1 MNARTQITNEIIDQ
15 AEQLSSKGF
24 ATTLIADSLGI
35 AVSTTRCNK
44 DIKEAIQ
51 RGRKVIRN
59 KIVDDLLKRSEKDT
73 TPTATI
79 YLANKLKVYDDYF
92 TTSKPK
98 TITEAIDR
106 IADIFTAVSN
116 NELSSEKAD
125 RLISYLNTYLKAYE
139 LGLSRKNKKS
149 LYFHT

>member
-1 MNARTQITNEIIDQ
+1 MNKRTHITTEIISQ
-15 AEQLSSKGF
+15 AEELASKGF
-24 ATTLIADSLGI
+24 SITLIADALDI
-35 AVSTTRCNK
+35 AQSTTRANIK
-44 DIKEAIQ
+44 IKEAIQ
-51 RGRKVIRN
+51 RGRKTIRN
-59 KIVDDLLKRSEKDT
+59 KIVNDLIKRSEKDT

-92 TTSKPK
+92 ITSKPK

-106 IADIFTAVSN
+106 IADIYTAVSN

-139 LGLSRKNKKS
+139 IGLDKKNKRS
-149 LYFHT
+149 LEFL

>member
-1 MNARTQITNEIIDQ
+1 MMKNRTQITDEIVLQ
-15 AEQLSSKGF
+15 AETLASKGI

-35 AVSTTRCNK
+35 AVSTTRCND

-51 RGRKVIRN
+51 RGRKIIRD
-59 KIVDDLLKRSEKDT
+59 KIVDDLIRRSEKDT

-98 TITEAIDR
+98 TIAEAIDR
-106 IADIFTAVSN
+106 IADIYTAVSN

-125 RLISYLNTYLKAYE
+125 RLINYLNTYLKAYE
-139 LGLSRKNKKS
+139 LGLERKNRKS
-149 LYFHT
+149 IDFE